1 MIIKCPNTHC
11 LNHSTSGKRINL
23 FYKKGLFY
31 RSSDRKHVQR
41 YCCRVCFK
49 SFSSATF
56 SVNFNQK
63 KRQLNHK
70 ISRLLVSG
78 VSQRECHRILKINK
92 KTVVRKFLF
101 MAEIARVKIEKLNQE
116 KSKVTTLQ
124 FDDMESFEHTKL
136 KPLSITLAV
145 EEDSRHILGF
155 QVSSM
160 PAKGHLAA
168 KSLKKYGKR
177 KDERSKSRKLL
188 FKSMA
193 PYIEHGCL
201 IKSDENPHYVK
212 DVKSFFKGS
221 EHCRYKGGR
230 GCIVGQGELKKLGFD
245 PLFSLNHTCATL
257 RAKVNRLFRRTW
269 CTTKK
274 KERLTLH
281 LNLVVLHHNLNLKP
295 PLHYPQ

>member
-1 MIIKCPNTHC
+1 MILKCPNTKC
-11 LNHSTSGKRINL
+11 KNHSLSDKRTNL

-31 RSSDRKHVQR
+31 RTSDRKQVQR
-41 YCCRVCFK
+41 YTCRCCQK

-56 SVNFNQK
+56 SVNYFQK

-70 ISRLLVSG
+70 IARLLVSG
-78 VSQRECHRILKINK
+78 VSQRECHRILKINQK
-92 KTVVRKFLF
+92 SVTRKFLF
-101 MAEIARVKIEKLNQE
+101 MGILAAQRIEKLNQIRP
-116 KSKVTTLQ
+116 KVTTLQ
-124 FDDMESFEHTKL
+124 FDDMETFDHTKL

-155 QVSSM
+155 QVSEM
-160 PAKGHLAA
+160 PAKGHLVA

-177 KDERSKSRKLL
+177 LDGRSKARRFL
-188 FKSMA
+188 FKSIT
-193 PYIEHGCL
+193 PYVEKNCL
-201 IKSDENPHYVK
+201 IKSDENPHYIK
-212 DVKSFFKGS
+212 DVQSFFKGS

-230 GCIVGQGELKKLGFD
+230 GCIVGQAELKKLGFD

-257 RAKVNRLFRRTW
+257 RAKANRLFRRTW

-281 LNLVVLHHNLNLKP
+281 LNLVVLHHNLSLKP
-295 PLHYPQ
+295 PLLSPH

>member
-1 MIIKCPNTHC
+1 
-11 LNHSTSGKRINL
+11 
-23 FYKKGLFY
+23 
-31 RSSDRKHVQR
+31 
-41 YCCRVCFK
+41 
-49 SFSSATF
+49 
-56 SVNFNQK
+56 
-63 KRQLNHK
+63 
-70 ISRLLVSG
+70 
-78 VSQRECHRILKINK
+78 
-92 KTVVRKFLF
+92 